1 MNKIKRKKK
10 YIFLGDCD
18 SLNIEII
25 CKGFSKLKKKNLYII
40 IGNINEFK
48 RYLKKLKSSIIV
60 KEIINPYDF
69 DQCEDK
75 YLNMFNIENISN
87 KKYKNI
93 LNQIQI
99 ANIIA
104 NKTRRDLI
112 TMPINKSTIKKNT
125 DFVGMTEYLG
135 KLNKTSTLM
144 LMLGDKLSVIP
155 FTTHINIKNVY
166 KSIKI
171 DSLIHFLKKVLKL
184 IKRKEY
190 YLNFKEI
197 IFICYNPHCGENGT
211 LGDEDM
217 IINRVVKKLSLIKGP
232 VAADSAFK
240 SFKKNTLFITT
251 YHDQGLIPFKSLNK
265 SGINLTLGLKYR
277 RLSPIHGTASD
288 KKFNNEADTS
298 SYISCM
304 LF

>member
-25 CKGFSKLKKKNLYII
+25 CKSFAKLKKNNLYII

-48 RYLKKLKSSIIV
+48 RYLKRLKSSIIV

-75 YLNMFNIENISN
+75 YLNIFNIENISN

-104 NKTRRDLI
+104 NKTRKDLI
-112 TMPINKSTIKKNT
+112 TMPVNKSTIKKNT

-144 LMLGDKLSVIP
+144 LMFGDKLSVIP
-155 FTTHINIKNVY
+155 FTTHINIKDVY
-166 KSIKI
+166 KNIKI
-171 DSLIHFLKKVLKL
+171 DSLIHFLKRLLKL
-184 IKRKEY
+184 IKKKEY
-190 YLNFKEI
+190 YLNFKDI

-211 LGDEDM
+211 LGNEDM
-217 IINRVVKKLSLIKGP
+217 IINKVLKKLSLIKGP
-232 VAADSAFK
+232 AAADSAFK

-288 KKFNNEADTS
+288 KKFKNEADTS